1 MATKNAYSDMLA
13 FINTAISTDET
24 RYSLCAAYFDAE
36 KMRIVSTDGRRL
48 HVLQLDEADLANLHL
63 AGVPSGYVKLVPKE
77 GLVIPFK
84 LEGQFPNYEKVIPD
98 YVKREDNSGV
108 VNFDGPMNL
117 NKNTSIFIART
128 QIAIDYTYLKGL
140 YGHKWEYLYSDTTA
154 QVSVGY
160 PKEKAAMY
168 PEYRQKAVIFT
179 CGKMTA
185 AIMPMQCDATPD

>member
-48 HVLQLDEADLANLHL
+48 HYVQFDDTDLVNLHL
-63 AGVPSGYVKLVPKE
+63 EGVLSGYVKLVPKE
-77 GLVIPFK
+77 GLVIPFRM
-84 LEGQFPNYEKVIPD
+84 EGQFPNYEKVIPE

-108 VNFDGPMNL
+108 VNFDGPVDF

-128 QIAIDYTYLKGL
+128 QIAIEYTFLKGL
-140 YGHKWEYLYSDTTA
+140 SGHHWEYIYSDTMA

-160 PKEKAAMY
+160 PKEKSAMY

-185 AIMPMQCDATPD
+185 VIMPLQCDATPD